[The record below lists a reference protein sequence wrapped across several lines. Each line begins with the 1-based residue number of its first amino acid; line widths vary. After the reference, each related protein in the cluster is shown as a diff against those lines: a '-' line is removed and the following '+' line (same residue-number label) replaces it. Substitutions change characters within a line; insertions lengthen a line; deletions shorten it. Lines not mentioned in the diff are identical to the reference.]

1 MRKLTERRVYL
12 TLCIIY
18 CTVIGPC
25 QMDDVMFERMFLG
38 ACVDPCLSVQA
49 CVGVQMVL

>member
-12 TLCIIY
+12 TLYIIY

-25 QMDDVMFERMFLG
+25 QMDDVMFKRTFLG
-38 ACVDPCLSVQA
+38 
-49 CVGVQMVL
+49 VGVQIAL